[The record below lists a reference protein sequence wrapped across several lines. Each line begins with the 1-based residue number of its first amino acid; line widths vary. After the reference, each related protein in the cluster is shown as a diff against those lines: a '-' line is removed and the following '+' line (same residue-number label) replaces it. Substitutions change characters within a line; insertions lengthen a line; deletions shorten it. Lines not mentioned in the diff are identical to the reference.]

1 MNDPKICIHNYNL
14 RYSDDVEALKNI
26 ELNIYP
32 NAINVLFGPA
42 GGGKSSLLRSINRLI
57 DMADVAETSG
67 EILFNGKN
75 ILGEDINVPW
85 LRRKIGMVFSRP
97 IPLPKSI
104 FDNVAFGLEVAG
116 EKDKGIIRDKV
127 EQALK
132 QAYLWDEVYDRL
144 NDPGISIS
152 GGQQQRLCLARI
164 LAFEPEIIMLDEPT
178 SALDPVTTA
187 RIESFLQEI
196 KDRIT
201 IIIAPH
207 NMSQSAR
214 VADYAS
220 FFLQGELIES
230 AEGSGLFINPKDKRT
245 QDYVEGRFG

>member
-1 MNDPKICIHNYNL
+1 MSNSKISIRNYSL
-14 RYSDDVEALKNI
+14 RYSDGVQALKNVSLEI
-26 ELNIYP
+26 HA
-32 NAINVLFGPA
+32 NAINVLFGPS

-57 DMADVAETSG
+57 DLADVDETSG
-67 EILFNGKN
+67 QILFNGVN
-75 ILGEDINVPW
+75 ILDKEMPVSQ

-104 FDNVAFGLEVAG
+104 FENVAFGLRVAG
-116 EKDKGIIRDKV
+116 ENDPAVLHSKV
-127 EQALK
+127 EEALK
-132 QAYLWDEVYDRL
+132 QAYLWEEVYDRL
-144 NDPGISIS
+144 DDPGISIS
-152 GGQQQRLCLARI
+152 GGQQQRLCLARV
-164 LAFEPEIIMLDEPT
+164 LALEPEVIMLDEPT

-201 IIIAPH
+201 VIIAPH

-214 VADYAS
+214 VADYAT
-220 FFLQGELIES
+220 FFLQGELIEVG
-230 AEGSGLFINPKDKRT
+230 AGSKLFVNPQDQRT

>member
-1 MNDPKICIHNYNL
+1 MSTSKISIRNYSL
-14 RYSDDVEALKNI
+14 RYSDGVQALKNI
-26 ELNIYP
+26 NLEIHANT
-32 NAINVLFGPA
+32 INVLFGPA

-57 DMADVAETSG
+57 DLADPDELEG

-75 ILGEDINVPW
+75 ILGTDTNVAA

-104 FDNVAFGLEVAG
+104 FENVAFGLRVAG
-116 EKDKGIIRDKV
+116 ENDPDILHVKV
-127 EQALK
+127 EEALK
-132 QAYLWDEVYDRL
+132 QAYLWEEVYDRL
-144 NDPGISIS
+144 DEPGISIS

-164 LAFEPEIIMLDEPT
+164 LALEPEVIMLDEPT

-187 RIESFLQEI
+187 RIESFLEEI
-196 KDRIT
+196 KERIT

-207 NMSQSAR
+207 NISQSAR
-214 VADYAS
+214 VSDHAS

-230 AEGSGLFINPKDKRT
+230 GEGSLLFVNPNDKRT

>member
-1 MNDPKICIHNYNL
+1 MNTSKISIRNYSL
-14 RYSDDVEALKNI
+14 RYSDGIKALKNVTL
-26 ELNIYP
+26 EIYP

-57 DMADVAETSG
+57 DMADTDEVSG
-67 EILFNGKN
+67 EILFNDKN
-75 ILGEDINVPW
+75 ILDKETDVPR

-116 EKDKGIIRDKV
+116 EKDKDVIRETV
-127 EQALK
+127 EQALR
-132 QAYLWDEVYDRL
+132 QAYLWEEVYDRL
-144 NDPGISIS
+144 DDPGTSLS

-164 LAFEPEIIMLDEPT
+164 LAFEPEVIMLDEPT

-196 KDRIT
+196 KERIT

-220 FFLQGELIES
+220 FFLQGELVEFG
-230 AEGSGLFINPKDKRT
+230 AGSTLFVNPKDQRT

>member
-1 MNDPKICIHNYNL
+1 MSDPKISIRKYCL
-14 RYSDDVEALKNI
+14 RYSDGVEALKNI
-26 ELNIYP
+26 DLQIHP
-32 NAINVLFGPA
+32 HAINVLFGPA

-57 DMADVAETSG
+57 DMADVGETSG
-67 EILFNGKN
+67 EILFNGEN
-75 ILGEDINVPW
+75 ILSQDTEVPW

-97 IPLPKSI
+97 IPLPKSV
-104 FDNVAFGLEVAG
+104 FENVAFGLEVAG
-116 EKDKGIIRDKV
+116 EKDEKLIRQTV

-132 QAYLWDEVYDRL
+132 QAYLWEEVYDRL
-144 NDPGISIS
+144 DDPGTSLS

-164 LAFEPEIIMLDEPT
+164 LALQPEVIMLDEPT

-196 KDRIT
+196 KERIT

-220 FFLQGELIES
+220 FFLQGELVEFG
-230 AEGSGLFINPKDKRT
+230 EGSKLFVNPQDKRT

>member
-1 MNDPKICIHNYNL
+1 MNNSKISIRKYCL
-14 RYSDDVEALKNI
+14 RYSDGVQALKNI
-26 ELNIYP
+26 ELEIYP
-32 NAINVLFGPA
+32 KAVNVLFGPA

-75 ILGEDINVPW
+75 ILDEDINVPW

-144 NDPGISIS
+144 NDPGISLS

-214 VADYAS
+214 VADHAS

-230 AEGSGLFINPKDKRT
+230 AEGSNLFINPKDKRT

>member
-1 MNDPKICIHNYNL
+1 MNEAKIAIRNYCL
-14 RYSDDVEALKNI
+14 RYSDGVQALKNVDLDI
-26 ELNIYP
+26 HP

-57 DMADVAETSG
+57 DMADAEETSG

-75 ILGEDINVPW
+75 ILDKETDVPW

-104 FDNVAFGLEVAG
+104 FENVAFGLEVAG
-116 EKDKGIIRDKV
+116 EKDKDAIRATV
-127 EQALK
+127 ERALR
-132 QAYLWDEVYDRL
+132 QAYLWEEVYDRL
-144 NDPGISIS
+144 DDPGSSLS

-164 LAFEPEIIMLDEPT
+164 LAFEPQVIMLDEPT
-178 SALDPVTTA
+178 SALDPVITA
-187 RIESFLQEI
+187 RIESLLQEI
-196 KDRIT
+196 KKDIT

-214 VADYAS
+214 IADYAS
-220 FFLQGELIES
+220 FFLQGELVEFG
-230 AEGSGLFINPKDKRT
+230 EGSKLFVTPQDKRT

>member
-1 MNDPKICIHNYNL
+1 MNDSKIIIRNYCL
-14 RYSDDVEALKNI
+14 RYSDGVDALKNI
-26 ELNIYP
+26 NLDIYP
-32 NAINVLFGPA
+32 HTINVLFGPA
-42 GGGKSSLLRSINRLI
+42 GGGKSSLLRSMNRLI
-57 DMADVAETSG
+57 DMADVEKTSG

-75 ILGEDINVPW
+75 VLDDETDVPW

-104 FDNVAFGLEVAG
+104 YDNVAFGLEVAG
-116 EKDKGIIRDKV
+116 EKDKEVIREKV
-127 EQALK
+127 EHALK
-132 QAYLWDEVYDRL
+132 QAYLWEEVYDRL
-144 NDPGISIS
+144 NDPGISLS

-164 LAFEPEIIMLDEPT
+164 LAFEPEVIMLDEPT

-196 KDRIT
+196 KDHIT

-214 VADYAS
+214 VADHAS

-230 AEGSGLFINPKDKRT
+230 AEGSKLFVNPKDKRT

>member
-1 MNDPKICIHNYNL
+1 MNTSKISIRNYSL
-14 RYSDDVEALKNI
+14 RYSDGIEALKNVTL
-26 ELNIYP
+26 EIYP

-57 DMADVAETSG
+57 DMADTDEVSG
-67 EILFNGKN
+67 EILFNDKN
-75 ILGEDINVPW
+75 ILDKETDVPR

-116 EKDKGIIRDKV
+116 EKDKDVIRETV
-127 EQALK
+127 EQALR
-132 QAYLWDEVYDRL
+132 QAYLWEEVYDRL
-144 NDPGISIS
+144 DDPGISLS

-164 LAFEPEIIMLDEPT
+164 LAFEPEVIMLDEPT

-196 KDRIT
+196 KERIT

-220 FFLQGELIES
+220 FFLQGELVEFG
-230 AEGSGLFINPKDKRT
+230 AGSTLFVNPKDQRT

>member
-1 MNDPKICIHNYNL
+1 MSDPKISIRKYCL
-14 RYSDDVEALKNI
+14 RYSDGVEALKNI
-26 ELNIYP
+26 DLQIHP
-32 NAINVLFGPA
+32 HAINVLFGPA

-57 DMADVAETSG
+57 DMADVEETSG
-67 EILFNGKN
+67 EILFNGEN
-75 ILGEDINVPW
+75 ILSQDTEVPW

-97 IPLPKSI
+97 IPLPKSV
-104 FDNVAFGLEVAG
+104 FENVAFGLEVAG
-116 EKDKGIIRDKV
+116 EKDEKLIRQTV

-132 QAYLWDEVYDRL
+132 QAYLWEEVYDRL
-144 NDPGISIS
+144 DDPGTSLS

-164 LAFEPEIIMLDEPT
+164 LALQPEVIMLDEPT

-196 KDRIT
+196 KERIT

-220 FFLQGELIES
+220 FFLQGELVEFG
-230 AEGSGLFINPKDKRT
+230 EGSKLFVNPQDKRT

>member
-1 MNDPKICIHNYNL
+1 MIEPIISIRNYSL
-14 RYSDDVEALKNI
+14 QYSDGAQALKNI
-26 ELNIYP
+26 DLDIHP
-32 NAINVLFGPA
+32 NTINVLFGPS

-57 DMADVAETSG
+57 DMADRDKVSG
-67 EILFNGKN
+67 QILFKGKN
-75 ILGEDINVPW
+75 LLDEDVNVSQ

-116 EKDKGIIRDKV
+116 ENNQTVIKDKV
-127 EQALK
+127 EYALK

-144 NDPGISIS
+144 DDPGTSIS

-164 LAFEPEIIMLDEPT
+164 LALEPEVIMLDEPT

-187 RIESFLQEI
+187 RIEHFLDEI
-196 KDRIT
+196 KEDIT

-207 NMSQSAR
+207 NISQSAR
-214 VADYAS
+214 VADHAS
-220 FFLQGELIES
+220 FFLQGERIETGV
-230 AEGSGLFINPKDKRT
+230 GSTLFINPKDERT

>member
-1 MNDPKICIHNYNL
+1 MNTSKISIRNYSL
-14 RYSDDVEALKNI
+14 RYSDGIEALKNVTL
-26 ELNIYP
+26 EIYP

-57 DMADVAETSG
+57 DMADTDEVSG
-67 EILFNGKN
+67 EILFNDKN
-75 ILGEDINVPW
+75 ILDKETDVPR

-116 EKDKGIIRDKV
+116 EKDKDVIRETV
-127 EQALK
+127 EQALR
-132 QAYLWDEVYDRL
+132 QAYLWEEVYDRL
-144 NDPGISIS
+144 DDPGTSLS

-164 LAFEPEIIMLDEPT
+164 LAFEPEVIMLDEPT

-196 KDRIT
+196 KERIT

-220 FFLQGELIES
+220 FFLQGELVEFG
-230 AEGSGLFINPKDKRT
+230 AGSTLFVNPKDQRT

>member
-1 MNDPKICIHNYNL
+1 MNTSKISIRNYSL
-14 RYSDDVEALKNI
+14 RYSDGIKALKNVTL
-26 ELNIYP
+26 EIYP

-57 DMADVAETSG
+57 DMADTDEVSG
-67 EILFNGKN
+67 EILFNDKN
-75 ILGEDINVPW
+75 ILDKETDVPR

-116 EKDKGIIRDKV
+116 EKDKDVIRETV
-127 EQALK
+127 EQALR
-132 QAYLWDEVYDRL
+132 QAYLWEEVYDRL
-144 NDPGISIS
+144 DDPGISLS

-164 LAFEPEIIMLDEPT
+164 LAFEPEVIMLDEPT

-196 KDRIT
+196 KERIT

-220 FFLQGELIES
+220 FFLQGELVEFG
-230 AEGSGLFINPKDKRT
+230 AGSTLFVNPKDQRT

>member
-1 MNDPKICIHNYNL
+1 MKPFKISIQDYSL
-14 RYSDDVEALKNI
+14 RYSDDVQALKNI
-26 ELNIYP
+26 NLEIYP
-32 NAINVLFGPA
+32 NAINVLFGPS

-57 DMADVAETSG
+57 DLADVKETSG
-67 EILFNGKN
+67 QILFNGVN
-75 ILGEDINVPW
+75 ILDKEMPVSQ
-85 LRRKIGMVFSRP
+85 LRRKVGMVFSRP

-104 FDNVAFGLEVAG
+104 FDNVAFGLEMAG
-116 EKDKGIIRDKV
+116 MKDQAAMRETV

-132 QAYLWDEVYDRL
+132 QAYLWEEVYDRL
-144 NDPGISIS
+144 DDPGISLS

-164 LAFEPEIIMLDEPT
+164 LALEPEVIMLDEPT

-196 KDRIT
+196 KERIT

-220 FFLQGELIES
+220 FFLQGELVES
-230 AEGSGLFINPKDKRT
+230 AEGSKLFINPKDKRT